1 MILTCPPSKRRERDV
16 RGGPRGRGSR
26 RRPST
31 PRAGT
36 RRSRRGAAPSKR
48 WSSAP
53 GTRSAIR
60 CAFTIGANWWSV
72 PFSSRVGAEIFGS
85 SSYASSRALA
95 RRCRRA
101 PNAEMPGSRG
111 SRTVRDGRP
120 AIPACTWGRP
130 LPRTPPR
137 GRRRARRRRTTSML
151 RSTAWGPPG
160 VVQPRTRRRTRSGW
174 STASHC
180 ATRQPSTCHSRPRS
194 VGRGVEDVDDVGGQA
209 PRGEVGRPVR
219 TEAGPSPVDAH
230 GPVCGEVRPHDVPPV
245 VVVGLPGQHQQRMP
259 VALDLVG
266 HAGAVGRPDGA
277 AGPHTRQH

>member
-180 ATRQPSTCHSRPRS
+180 ATRQPSTCHRRPRS
-194 VGRGVEDVDDVGGQA
+194 VGRGGSTTSTTSAARLRVVKS
-209 PRGEVGRPVR
+209 
-219 TEAGPSPVDAH
+219 AGPSALKPVPRQSMLTVRYAARSGH
-230 GPVCGEVRPHDVPPV
+230 TTSHQWWLLACPVSTSRGCPSPS
-245 VVVGLPGQHQQRMP
+245 
-259 VALDLVG
+259 
-266 HAGAVGRPDGA
+266 
-277 AGPHTRQH
+277 TW